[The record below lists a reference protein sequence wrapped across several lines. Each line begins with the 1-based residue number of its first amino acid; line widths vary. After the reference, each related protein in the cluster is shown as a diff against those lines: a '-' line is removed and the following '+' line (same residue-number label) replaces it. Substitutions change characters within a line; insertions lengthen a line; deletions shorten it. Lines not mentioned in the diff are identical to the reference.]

1 MSPIHFNKRLSQI
14 PPGVLH
20 KYLDLA
26 TDPTILSLSVGEPD
40 FPTPF
45 HIRQAAID
53 AIQAGKTF
61 YTPSKG
67 LLSLR
72 KEIASVLSRKHQ
84 LDYDPATEIIVT
96 IGASEALEASFVA
109 LLNPGDEVILI
120 TPAYITYEPIVI
132 MAGATPVPVVTSA
145 SNGFKLTPEALSAA
159 ITDKTR
165 VLVLNY
171 PSNPTGGV
179 MTHQDYEA
187 IAKILRDKDIAVI
200 SDEIYSE
207 LTYGIKHASIAQ
219 CEGMKEKTILINGF
233 SKAYAMTGWRLG
245 YVCSTPEIIKNIS
258 TYHSNA
264 MLCPQ
269 TISQFA
275 GIEALKNGDEDIHHM
290 RDEYDMRRRYVID
303 RFNKMGLPCAT
314 PLGAFYAFPDIRSSG
329 LSSMDFCST
338 LLQSKKVAVIPGNAF
353 GKAGEGYV
361 RFSYS
366 YSLAHIQEAL
376 DRLEAFMSELKSK
389 K

>member
-1 MSPIHFNKRLSQI
+1 MSPIRFNQRLSQI
-14 PPGVLH
+14 PEGVLH

-40 FPTPF
+40 FATPF

-72 KEIASVLSRKHQ
+72 KEIATILERKHQ
-84 LDYDPATEIIVT
+84 LSYDPVSEIIVT
-96 IGASEALEASFVA
+96 IGASEALEAAFIT

-120 TPAYITYEPIVI
+120 TPAYITYEPIII
-132 MAGATPVPVVTSA
+132 MCGATPVPVVTSA
-145 SNGFKLTPEALSAA
+145 ANGFKLTPEALSAA

-179 MTHQDYEA
+179 MTHEDYEA

-207 LTYGIKHASIAQ
+207 LTYGVKHASIAQ
-219 CEGMKEKTILINGF
+219 CAGMKEKTILINGV

-245 YVCSTPEIIKNIS
+245 YVCSTAEIIKNIS

-275 GIEALKNGDEDIHHM
+275 GVEALKNGDEDIVHM

-303 RFNKMGLPCAT
+303 RLNKMGLPCAT

-329 LSSMDFCST
+329 LSSMEFCSA

-366 YSLAHIQEAL
+366 YSIQHIQEAL
-376 DRLEAFMSELKSK
+376 DRLEVFMSELKSK

>member
-1 MSPIHFNKRLSQI
+1 MSPIHFNTRLSQI
-14 PPGVLH
+14 PEGVLH
-20 KYLDLA
+20 KYLELA
-26 TDPTILSLSVGEPD
+26 TDPSILSLSVGEPD

-53 AIQAGKTF
+53 SIQAGKTF

-72 KEIASVLSRKHQ
+72 KEISAILSRKHH
-84 LDYDPATEIIVT
+84 LDYDPLTDILVT
-96 IGASEALEASFVA
+96 IGASEALEASFIT

-120 TPAYITYEPIVI
+120 TPAYITYVPMIV
-132 MAGATPVPVVTSA
+132 MCGAIPVSITTTA
-145 SNGFKLTPEALSAA
+145 DNGFKLTPEALKAA

-179 MTHQDYEA
+179 MTHEDYEA
-187 IAKILRDKDIAVI
+187 IADILRDKDIAVI

-207 LTYGIKHASIAQ
+207 LTYGVPHASIAQ
-219 CEGMKEKTILINGF
+219 CEGMKEKTVLINGF

-245 YVCSTPEIIKNIS
+245 YVCSTPEIIKNIA
-258 TYHSNA
+258 TYHANA

-275 GIEALKNGDEDIHHM
+275 GIEALKNGDDDIKHM
-290 RDEYDMRRRYVID
+290 RDEYDMRRRLVID
-303 RFNKMGLPCAT
+303 RLNQMGLPCAT

-329 LSSMDFCST
+329 LSSMDFCSA
-338 LLQSKKVAVIPGNAF
+338 LLLSKKVAVIPGNAF
-353 GKAGEGYV
+353 GLAGEGYV

-366 YSLAHIQEAL
+366 YSLQHIQEAL
-376 DRLEAFMSELKSK
+376 DRLEAFMSEIRSK

>member
-1 MSPIHFNKRLSQI
+1 MSPLKFNERLAKI
-14 PPGVLH
+14 PEGVLH

-26 TDPTILSLSVGEPD
+26 ADPTILSLSVGEPD

-53 AIQAGKTF
+53 SIQAGKTF
-61 YTPSKG
+61 YTPSRG

-72 KEIASVLSRKHQ
+72 KEIAAVLARKHQ
-84 LDYDPATEIIVT
+84 LTYDPATEIVVT
-96 IGASEALEASFVA
+96 IGASEALEAAFITM
-109 LLNPGDEVILI
+109 LNPGDEVILI
-120 TPAYITYEPIVI
+120 TPAYITYIPMIV
-132 MAGATPVPVVTSA
+132 MAGAVPVSVVTTA
-145 SNGFKLTPEALSAA
+145 ENGFKLTPEALKAA
-159 ITDKTR
+159 ITPKTR
-165 VLVLNY
+165 LLVLNY

-179 MTHQDYEA
+179 MTHEDYEK
-187 IAKILRDKDIAVI
+187 IAEILRDKDIAVI

-207 LTYGIKHASIAQ
+207 LTYGVKHASIAQ
-219 CEGMKEKTILINGF
+219 CEGMKDKTLLINGF

-245 YVCSTPEIIKNIS
+245 FICACPEIIKNIS

-275 GIEALKNGDEDIHHM
+275 GIEALKNGDEDIEHM
-290 RDEYDMRRRYVID
+290 RQEYDMRRRLVVD
-303 RFNKMGLPCAT
+303 RLNQMGLPCAT

-329 LSSMDFCST
+329 LSSMDFCAA

-353 GKAGEGYV
+353 GAAGEGYV

-376 DRLEAFMSELKSK
+376 DRIEAFMKELKTK

>member
-1 MSPIHFNKRLSQI
+1 MSPIHFNKRLAQI

-72 KEIASVLSRKHQ
+72 KEIAAVLSRKHQ
-84 LDYDPATEIIVT
+84 LDYDPVTEIIVT

-132 MAGATPVPVVTSA
+132 MAGATPVPVVTNA
-145 SNGFKLTPEALSAA
+145 ANGFKLTPEALSAA
-159 ITDKTR
+159 ITDKTLVR
-165 VLVLNY
+165 VLNF

-179 MTHQDYEA
+179 MTHEDYEA

-207 LTYGIKHASIAQ
+207 LTYGVKHASIAQ

-245 YVCSTPEIIKNIS
+245 YVCSTPEIIRNIS

-275 GIEALKNGDEDIHHM
+275 GVEALKNGDEDINHM

-303 RFNKMGLPCAT
+303 RLNKMGLPCAT

-329 LSSMDFCST
+329 LSSMDFCSA
-338 LLQSKKVAVIPGNAF
+338 LLDSKKVAVIPGNAF

-366 YSLAHIQEAL
+366 YSLQHIQEAL
-376 DRLEAFMSELKSK
+376 DRLEAFMGELRNK

>member
-1 MSPIHFNKRLSQI
+1 MSPIKFNERLSKI
-14 PPGVLH
+14 PEGVLH
-20 KYLDLA
+20 KYLELA
-26 TDPTILSLSVGEPD
+26 TDPSILSLSVGEPD

-53 AIQAGKTF
+53 SIQLGKTF
-61 YTPSKG
+61 YTPSRG

-72 KEIASVLSRKHQ
+72 KEISSILSRKHH
-84 LDYDPATEIIVT
+84 LDYDPVNEIIVT
-96 IGASEALEASFVA
+96 VGASQALEAAFIT
-109 LLNPGDEVILI
+109 LLNPGDEVIII
-120 TPAYITYEPIVI
+120 TPAYITYVPIIVMCGASIVPIVTR
-132 MAGATPVPVVTSA
+132 ADE
-145 SNGFKLTPEALSAA
+145 GFKLTPEALSAA
-159 ITDKTR
+159 ISDKTKM
-165 VLVLNY
+165 LVLNY

-179 MTHQDYEA
+179 MTHEDYEA
-187 IAKILRDKDIAVI
+187 IAQILRLKDIVVI

-207 LTYGIKHASIAQ
+207 LTYGVTHASIAQ
-219 CEGMKEKTILINGF
+219 CVGMKEKTILINGF

-245 YVCSTPEIIKNIS
+245 YMCSTPEIIKNIS
-258 TYHSNA
+258 VYHSNA
-264 MLCPQ
+264 ILCPQ

-290 RDEYDMRRRYVID
+290 REEYDMRRRLVID
-303 RFNKMGLPCAT
+303 RLNKMGLPCAT

-329 LSSMDFCST
+329 LSSMDFCSA

-353 GKAGEGYV
+353 GAAGEGYI

-366 YSLAHIQEAL
+366 YSLQHIQEAL
-376 DRLEAFMSELKSK
+376 DRMEAFMKEIK

>member
-1 MSPIHFNKRLSQI
+1 MSPIRFNQRLSQI
-14 PPGVLH
+14 PEGVLH

-40 FPTPF
+40 FATPF

-72 KEIASVLSRKHQ
+72 KEIATILERKHQ
-84 LDYDPATEIIVT
+84 LSYDPVSEIIVT
-96 IGASEALEASFVA
+96 IGASEALEAAFIT

-120 TPAYITYEPIVI
+120 TPAYITYEPIII
-132 MAGATPVPVVTSA
+132 MCGATPVPVVTSA
-145 SNGFKLTPEALSAA
+145 ANGFKLTPEALSAA

-179 MTHQDYEA
+179 MTHEDYEA

-207 LTYGIKHASIAQ
+207 LTYGVKHASIAQ
-219 CEGMKEKTILINGF
+219 CAGMKEKTILINGF

-245 YVCSTPEIIKNIS
+245 YVCSTAEIIKNIS

-275 GIEALKNGDEDIHHM
+275 GVEALKNGDEDIVHM

-303 RFNKMGLPCAT
+303 RLNKMGLPCAT

-329 LSSMDFCST
+329 LSSMEFCSA

-366 YSLAHIQEAL
+366 YSIQHIQEAL
-376 DRLEAFMSELKSK
+376 DRLEVFMSELKSK

>member
-1 MSPIHFNKRLSQI
+1 MSPIHFNARLSQI
-14 PPGVLH
+14 PEGVLH
-20 KYLDLA
+20 KYLELA
-26 TDPTILSLSVGEPD
+26 TDPSILSLSVGEPD

-72 KEIASVLSRKHQ
+72 KEISAILSRKHH
-84 LDYDPATEIIVT
+84 LDYDPLTDILVT
-96 IGASEALEASFVA
+96 IGASEALEASFIT

-120 TPAYITYEPIVI
+120 TPAYITYVPIIV
-132 MAGATPVPVVTSA
+132 MCGAIPVSITTTA
-145 SNGFKLTPEALSAA
+145 DNGFKLTPEALKAA

-179 MTHQDYEA
+179 MSHEDYEA
-187 IAKILRDKDIAVI
+187 IADILRDKDIAVI

-207 LTYGIKHASIAQ
+207 LTYGVPHASIAQ
-219 CEGMKEKTILINGF
+219 CAGMKEKTVLINGF

-258 TYHSNA
+258 IYHSNA

-275 GIEALKNGDEDIHHM
+275 GVEALKNGDEDIHHM
-290 RDEYDMRRRYVID
+290 REEYDMRRRLVID
-303 RFNKMGLPCAT
+303 RLNQMGLPCAT

-329 LSSMDFCST
+329 LSSMDFCSA

-353 GKAGEGYV
+353 GSAGEGYV

-366 YSLAHIQEAL
+366 YSLQHIQEAL

>member
-1 MSPIHFNKRLSQI
+1 MTPIHFNKRLSQI
-14 PPGVLH
+14 PEGVLH

-187 IAKILRDKDIAVI
+187 IATILRDKDIAVI

-290 RDEYDMRRRYVID
+290 RDEYDMRRRFVID
-303 RFNKMGLPCAT
+303 RLNKMGLPCAT

-329 LSSMDFCST
+329 LSSMDFCSA

>member
-1 MSPIHFNKRLSQI
+1 MSPIQFNKRLSQI
-14 PPGVLH
+14 PEGVLH
-20 KYLDLA
+20 KYLELA
-26 TDPTILSLSVGEPD
+26 TDPSILSLSVGEPD

-53 AIQAGKTF
+53 SIQAGKTF

-72 KEIASVLSRKHQ
+72 KEISAILSRKHH
-84 LDYDPATEIIVT
+84 LDYDPLTDILVT
-96 IGASEALEASFVA
+96 IGASEALEASFIT

-120 TPAYITYEPIVI
+120 TPAYITYVPMIV
-132 MAGATPVPVVTSA
+132 MCGAIPVSITTTA
-145 SNGFKLTPEALSAA
+145 DNGFKLTPEALKAA
-159 ITDKTR
+159 ITEKTR

-179 MTHQDYEA
+179 MTHEDYEA
-187 IAKILRDKDIAVI
+187 IAEILRDKDIAVI

-207 LTYGIKHASIAQ
+207 LTYGVPHASIAQ
-219 CEGMKEKTILINGF
+219 CEGMKEKTVLINGF

-245 YVCSTPEIIKNIS
+245 YVCSTPEIIKNIA
-258 TYHSNA
+258 TYHANA

-275 GIEALKNGDEDIHHM
+275 GIEALKNGDDDIRHM
-290 RDEYDMRRRYVID
+290 RDEYDMRRRLVID
-303 RFNKMGLPCAT
+303 RLNQMGLPCAT

-329 LSSMDFCST
+329 LSSMDFCSA
-338 LLQSKKVAVIPGNAF
+338 LLHSKKVAVIPGNAF
-353 GKAGEGYV
+353 GLAGEGYV

-366 YSLAHIQEAL
+366 YSLQHIQEAL
-376 DRLEAFMSELKSK
+376 DRLEAFMIEIRSK